1 MYTAETI
8 LIFPCPR
15 KSFTFTRRR
24 YFHFV
29 ANAQEKIAIIVIPRI
44 LLSFICKPKS
54 HIFQILFKDSP
65 KGILHVVKKD
75 EKTIFL
81 GTKRAK
87 NAKIREIKIFLHV
100 IGDPK
105 LHIFENPYRDSLK
118 GILHVVK
125 KSHFLTRNQRKNA
138 NPAAGSRGGNI
149 SLPPPPSRLD
159 FLKKFLTSFFTA
171 PK

>member
-1 MYTAETI
+1 MYTAEII

-54 HIFQILFKDSP
+54 HIFQILFKGSL

-75 EKTIFL
+75 EKTTFL
-81 GTKRAK
+81 EQNEPK
-87 NAKIREIKIFLHV
+87 NAK
-100 IGDPK
+100 
-105 LHIFENPYRDSLK
+105 
-118 GILHVVK
+118 
-125 KSHFLTRNQRKNA
+125 TQ
-138 NPAAGSRGGNI
+138 
-149 SLPPPPSRLD
+149 
-159 FLKKFLTSFFTA
+159 
-171 PK
+171 